1 MSGNGSAPN
10 GAGGASAETGASA
23 KTEGGGRISPL
34 LPNFTTSTVRM
45 GKFQKAFLVLAP
57 ALLAASTPL
66 YDWDREALS
75 FVLFGV
81 ALGAWGAALA
91 AWLGTRGR

>member
-1 MSGNGSAPN
+1 
-10 GAGGASAETGASA
+10 
-23 KTEGGGRISPL
+23 
-34 LPNFTTSTVRM
+34 M